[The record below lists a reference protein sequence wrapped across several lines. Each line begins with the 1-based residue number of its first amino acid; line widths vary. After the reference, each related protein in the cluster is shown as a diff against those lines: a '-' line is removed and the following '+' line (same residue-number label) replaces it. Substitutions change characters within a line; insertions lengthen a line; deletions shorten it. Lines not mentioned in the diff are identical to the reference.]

1 MGVRRLKFKGMFR
14 CSVIVVCCSALPLGQ
29 VQAQRQAAGSR
40 NWITVGLGQ
49 ATWGGLTELG
59 AQLSASHQAGRLVVS
74 GRALTGFDLLGS
86 VLQVPG
92 MIVDVEDYGLMA
104 GVGSRPGL
112 IHYSVAAGV
121 GAATITRKGSSGSG
135 DSHIKRFGVPL
146 EGQLFLQP
154 IRYLGVG
161 LYGYGDLNKEK
172 SFWGWSISVAV
183 GRLR

>member
-1 MGVRRLKFKGMFR
+1 MRFLLVA
-14 CSVIVVCCSALPLGQ
+14 ALLAMPLGDI
-29 VQAQRQAAGSR
+29 QAQRQAAGSR
-40 NWITVGLGQ
+40 NWITVGMGQ

-92 MIVDVEDYGLMA
+92 MIVDVEDYGVMA
-104 GVGSRPGL
+104 GVGSGPGL
-112 IHYSVAAGV
+112 VHCSLGAGI
-121 GAATITRKGSSGSG
+121 GAATITRKGNSGGS
-135 DSHIKRFGVPL
+135 DSHNKTFGVPL
-146 EGQLFLQP
+146 EGQLFVQP
-154 IRYLGVG
+154 IRFLGVG
-161 LYGYGDLNKEK
+161 VYGYGDLNKEK

>member
-1 MGVRRLKFKGMFR
+1 MTPWSRAALA
-14 CSVIVVCCSALPLGQ
+14 VVLLAGPLGQ
-29 VQAQRQAAGSR
+29 LQAQRQAASK
-40 NWITVGLGQ
+40 NWITLGMGQ

-86 VLQVPG
+86 VLQIPG

-104 GVGSRPGL
+104 GVGNRPGL
-112 IHYSVAAGV
+112 VRYSLGAGL
-121 GAATITRKGSSGSG
+121 GAATITRKTGSG
-135 DSHIKRFGVPL
+135 DDSRSKTVGVPL

-154 IRYLGVG
+154 LRFLGVG

-172 SFWGWSISVAV
+172 SFWGWSISVAL
-183 GRLR
+183 GRGR

>member
-1 MGVRRLKFKGMFR
+1 MRRLL
-14 CSVIVVCCSALPLGQ
+14 VAALIVLPLGQ
-29 VQAQRQAAGSR
+29 IRAQRQAVSSK
-40 NWITVGLGQ
+40 NWITLGIGR

-59 AQLSASHQAGRLVVS
+59 AQLSASHQSGRLVVS
-74 GRALTGFDLLGS
+74 ARGLTGFDILGG

-92 MIVDVEDYGLMA
+92 MVVDVEDYGLMA

-112 IHYSVAAGV
+112 VHYSLAAGV
-121 GAATITRKGSSGSG
+121 GAATITRKGSSGGS
-135 DSHIKRFGVPL
+135 DSHIKKFGVPL

-154 IRYLGVG
+154 LRFVGVG

-172 SFWGWSISVAV
+172 SFWGWSISVAL